1 MLSSESNVRTGGFEV
16 YKIGVFSKMNR
27 ITIKTLRHY
36 DELGLLHPAYVEEF
50 TGYRY
55 YSADQLPR
63 LHQILV
69 LKEIGLSLQ
78 EIKQALEPSATNEQM
93 VALLENKR
101 SEVLQTLIAEQQKM
115 RRIQHHLTMLQ
126 KEDNCMNNVI
136 IKALPEVIVASLRRT
151 VANYEAF
158 NLLYPEM
165 GAFMTAQKVKC
176 AEPAYCFT
184 LFHDGEY
191 KDQDIDVEICE
202 AVTEYG
208 KDSDQIKFKKIDA
221 VETAACILHKGSYET
236 IGISYGALFKWIEG
250 NGYEVAGLPRESYI
264 DGVWNKNDPGEWLTE
279 VQIPVTPGGK

>member
-1 MLSSESNVRTGGFEV
+1 M

-27 ITIKTLRHY
+27 VSIKTLRHY

-55 YSADQLPR
+55 YSADQMPR

-69 LKEIGLSLQ
+69 LKEVGLSLQ

-101 SEVLQTLIAEQQKM
+101 SEVLQTLIAEQQKI

-158 NLLYPEM
+158 NSLYPEM
-165 GAFMTAQKVKC
+165 GAYMTSQKVKC

-208 KDSDQIKFKKIDA
+208 KDSQQIKFKKIDA
-221 VETAACILHKGSYET
+221 VETAACILHQGSYET

-250 NGYEVAGLPRESYI
+250 NGYDVTGLPRESYI
-264 DGVWNKNDPGEWLTE
+264 DGIWNKNDPDEWLTE
-279 VQIPVTPGGK
+279 VQIPVTPGEK

>member
-1 MLSSESNVRTGGFEV
+1 M